1 MSRIRITFLEHH
13 SSPRKLITKL
23 SQFGRLVGRED
34 TVNLDRSQ
42 EKDMG
47 MAERA
52 VEKPMKQHGP
62 FLGIEGNSDSALKLK
77 ALKLARLGKDKATVV
92 RHVWF
97 KSWLQ

>member
-1 MSRIRITFLEHH
+1 
-13 SSPRKLITKL
+13 
-23 SQFGRLVGRED
+23 
-34 TVNLDRSQ
+34 
-42 EKDMG
+42 